1 MDVLIRKACELGE
14 KTAHFRVEVILKAT
28 LWMEER
34 YRQSRNPKIA
44 AMIALHYMILA
55 VRQEP
60 WTRPH
65 TVEDY
70 IAQALACWKTASHDH
85 GWQPMN
91 PQRGSRIKEGANSHD
106 TDWTK
111 DR

>member
-1 MDVLIRKACELGE
+1 MDGLIRKACELGE
-14 KTAHFRVEVILKAT
+14 QTAHFRVEVILKAT
-28 LWMEER
+28 LWMVEK
-34 YRQSRNPKIA
+34 YRQAPNAKIA

-55 VRQEP
+55 MRQDP
-60 WTRPH
+60 RRQPH

-70 IAQALACWKTASHDH
+70 IAQALAWWKTASHDH
-85 GWQPMN
+85 CWQPRN
-91 PQRGSRIKEGANSHD
+91 PQRGSINEGANRHD